1 MGRLT
6 DKVCLI
12 TGTASG
18 IGKATAELFAIEDA
32 IVVCTDIDRKN
43 GKKVVEQLKS
53 KNKRCTFYHLDV
65 TNEDSWKNVIDSLQ
79 KAFGKLDVLIN
90 NAGQLLMKTIQ
101 DTSLNEWE
109 FIQKVNVTSMFL
121 GTKLALPLMRKSNG
135 ASIVNLSSIYGL
147 VGAPNAVAYEASKGA
162 IRLFTKG
169 AAAEYAEHGIR
180 VNSVHPGVIETPM
193 ADHLL
198 ADTSIRSQ
206 ILGPTLLRRAGK
218 PNEIAAAILFLASDD
233 ASFMVGSELVVDG
246 GYSCV

>member
-32 IVVCTDIDRKN
+32 IVICTDIDKKN
-43 GKKVVEQLKS
+43 GKKVAEQLKS

-162 IRLFTKG
+162 IRLLTKG
-169 AAAEYAEHGIR
+169 AAAEYADHGIR

-198 ADTSIRSQ
+198 ADTSIKSQ